1 MAVTAK
7 ERNRD
12 KLLRYLSNADNPW
25 PDRKTLATTVL
36 GYKHSQSI
44 WTVFTGAELNEIE
57 REALD
62 NRRKRY
68 ASMLARADMGI
79 LRAAASGDARAAKL
93 CYEKFE
99 NWSAKTLVRLEGEM
113 DINSLSD
120 EEVELQWAEMKE
132 QMKAELLAEMSG
144 VRNPV

>member
-12 KLLRYLSNADNPW
+12 RLMRYLSDPENDW
-25 PDRKTLATTVL
+25 LDRKTLAIAVL

-44 WTVFTGAELNEIE
+44 WTVFTGAELDEIQ

-79 LRAAASGDARAAKL
+79 LKAAAAGNPAAAKL
-93 CYEKFE
+93 AYQKFE
-99 NWSAKTLVRLEGEM
+99 GWTEKSQIRLEGELNL
-113 DINSLSD
+113 NSLSD
-120 EEVELQWAEMKE
+120 EEIEKRFAAMCEKLG
-132 QMKAELLAEMSG
+132 LA
-144 VRNPV
+144 PK

>member
-12 KLLRYLSNADNPW
+12 RLLRYLSDPDNDW
-25 PDRKTLATTVL
+25 LDRKTLAVTVL

-44 WTVFTGAELNEIE
+44 WTVFTGAELDQIE

-93 CYEKFE
+93 CYQRFEGWTEKTDL
-99 NWSAKTLVRLEGEM
+99 NLTGRLEIE
-113 DINSLSD
+113 NLSH
-120 EEVELQWAEMKE
+120 EEIKRRIAEHEARRAK
-132 QMKAELLAEMSG
+132 KSSAG
-144 VRNPV
+144 